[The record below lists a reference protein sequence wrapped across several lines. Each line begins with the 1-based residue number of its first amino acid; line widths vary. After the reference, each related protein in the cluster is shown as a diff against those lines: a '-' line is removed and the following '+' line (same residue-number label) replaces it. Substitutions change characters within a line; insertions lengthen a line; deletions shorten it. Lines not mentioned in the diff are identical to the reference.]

1 MADERPANP
10 PASPASTD
18 NAASDSG
25 RNAAGPPQVA
35 NANGTVAANRNA
47 PPANK
52 VDVPKGVW
60 LQCPSCQATVFQ
72 RALEEN
78 LHVCPECDYHNRI
91 SARTRIAQLVDPDS
105 FEEFLADI
113 VSTDP
118 LKFKERLTYTERLE
132 EVRNKTNE
140 TEAVVVGKAFIRGRA
155 VILAAMNP
163 FFIMASMGSVV
174 GEKITAGIERAA
186 DENIPFVVV
195 TSSGGARMQEGMVSL
210 VQMAKTSA
218 AVARLDDAGG
228 LYIVVMSDPTTAGVA
243 ASFASLGDIH
253 LAEPGAMIGFAGPRV
268 IENTIRAKLPEGFQS
283 AEFALQ
289 HGFVDRIVHRSD
301 LRTEIARIID
311 YAGK

>member
-1 MADERPANP
+1 LVDESPADTPPTSTPSDLVAPIAPVTPP
-10 PASPASTD
+10 PA
-18 NAASDSG
+18 
-25 RNAAGPPQVA
+25 
-35 NANGTVAANRNA
+35 TVASLGSTNGAFVG
-47 PPANK
+47 PINK

-60 LQCPSCQATVFQ
+60 QPCPSCLATVFQ
-72 RALEEN
+72 KALEEN
-78 LHVCPECDYHNRI
+78 LFVCPECDYHHRI
-91 SARTRIAQLVDPDS
+91 TARARIAQLVDPDS
-105 FEEFLADI
+105 FEEFLGDLI
-113 VSTDP
+113 STDP
-118 LKFKERLTYTERLE
+118 LKFRERLTYKERLAE
-132 EVRNKTNE
+132 MRQKTGE
-140 TEAVVVGKAFIRGRA
+140 TEGVVVGKAFIRGRP
-155 VILAAMNP
+155 VILAVMNP

-195 TSSGGARMQEGMVSL
+195 TVSGGARMQEGMVSL

-268 IENTIRAKLPEGFQS
+268 IENTIRAKLPEDFQS
-283 AEFALQ
+283 AEFSLQ
-289 HGFVDRIVHRSD
+289 HGFVDRIVHRHN